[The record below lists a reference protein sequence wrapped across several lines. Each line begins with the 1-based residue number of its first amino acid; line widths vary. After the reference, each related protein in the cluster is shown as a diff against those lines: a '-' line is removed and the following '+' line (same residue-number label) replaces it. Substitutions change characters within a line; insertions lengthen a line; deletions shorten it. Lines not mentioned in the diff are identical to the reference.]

1 MACYGMGLM
10 ETCAQ
15 IQAGNADLGLF
26 YTAMRE
32 SFCFLITL
40 FGHAGPR
47 PDMLEQG
54 PACPTIAIVIIFLYR
69 KKVLIRVTTTRG
81 II

>member
-10 ETCAQ
+10 ETRAQ
-15 IQAGNADLGLF
+15 NQAGNADLGLF

-40 FGHAGPR
+40 FGQAGPC
-47 PDMLEQG
+47 PNMLGQG
-54 PACPTIAIVIIFLYR
+54 PAS
-69 KKVLIRVTTTRG
+69 G
-81 II
+81 